1 MVQAADFRQLHDPF
15 DLGRLDPPDVRR
27 ILIEREVSAGPVIVR
42 EVRGQDASQV
52 ALAENNDM
60 VQALAPHRAD
70 EALSKG
76 ILPRPV
82 RGREDFLDTHVLHA
96 LMKRVPVDVVTIA
109 KQIGG

>member
-27 ILIEREVSAGPVIVR
+27 IIIEREVSAGPVIVR
-42 EVRGQDASQV
+42 EVRGRDASQV

-76 ILPRPV
+76 NSATACAGP
-82 RGREDFLDTHVLHA
+82 
-96 LMKRVPVDVVTIA
+96 
-109 KQIGG
+109 